1 VVELVAVLLSLGGA
15 ALNATA
21 SVAQRAENREETDPD
36 ESMLRM
42 LLDLASRPLWWL
54 GIAAMISGFACEAVA
69 LTVGQ
74 IALVEPVMIAELPLT
89 IIGARLFLGRHLR
102 WSAWASIVGLAVA
115 VAVFVAALAPE
126 GGDPA
131 SVPLAEWLVAVGIT
145 VAAAV
150 GCVVV
155 ARRAGGARA
164 AFLGIATG
172 AVFALM
178 SALVSGVGAL
188 YSHGGLGLVLT
199 SWQTY
204 AALVAGPS
212 SFFLLQKALQAGT
225 LVASQPGF
233 TLVNPLVSVI
243 WGVLVFGETTRTG
256 PWLAV
261 AGVAAAGVVAAT
273 ISLVRATEHQQGGSG
288 PDDTPDDTPRAA
300 DDDRPAR
307 TGAASADGRGD
318 R

>member
-1 VVELVAVLLSLGGA
+1 VTLLIAILLSLAGA

-21 SVAQRAENREETDPD
+21 SVAQRAENREETDRGG
-36 ESMLRM
+36 SMLRM
-42 LLDLASRPLWWL
+42 LLDLASRPIWWL

-69 LTVGQ
+69 LTIGQ
-74 IALVEPVMIAELPLT
+74 IAVVEPVMIAELPLT
-89 IIGARLFLGRHLR
+89 IIGARLFLDRHLTGR
-102 WSAWASIVGLAVA
+102 AWAAIVGLAVA
-115 VAVFVAALAPE
+115 VAVFVAALGPE

-131 SVPLAEWLVAVGIT
+131 AVRLWEWLVAGGIT

-150 GCVVV
+150 VCVVI
-155 ARRAGGARA
+155 AQRAHGGRA

-178 SALVSGVGAL
+178 SALVSGVGTL

-212 SFFLLQKALQAGT
+212 SFFLLQKALQAGS

-233 TLVNPLVSVI
+233 TLINPLVSVF

-256 PWLAV
+256 LWLAV
-261 AGVAAAGVVAAT
+261 SGVAAVGVVAAT
-273 ISLVRATEHQQGGSG
+273 IALVRATEHQG
-288 PDDTPDDTPRAA
+288 
-300 DDDRPAR
+300 
-307 TGAASADGRGD
+307 GD
-318 R
+318 RSDTGQTGDPRSAAAAERGS

>member
-1 VVELVAVLLSLGGA
+1 MSAKLIAVLLSLAGA

-21 SVAQRAENREETDPD
+21 SVAQRAENREESDD
-36 ESMLRM
+36 GASMLRA
-42 LLDLASRPLWWL
+42 LLDLASRPVWWV

-89 IIGARLFLGRHLR
+89 IIGARIFLGRHLTR
-102 WSAWASIVGLAVA
+102 RAWTAIIGLAVA

-131 SVPLAEWLVAVGIT
+131 AVSTHTWLIASGIT
-145 VAAAV
+145 AGAAV
-150 GCVVV
+150 ACVVF
-155 ARRAGGARA
+155 AQRSRSSRA
-164 AFLGIATG
+164 AYLGIATG

-204 AALVAGPS
+204 AAVVAGPS

-243 WGVLVFGETTRTG
+243 WGVLVFGESTRSG
-256 PWLAV
+256 AWLAV
-261 AGVAAAGVVAAT
+261 AGAAGVGVVAAT
-273 ISLVRATEHQQGGSG
+273 IALVRATEQPQRA
-288 PDDTPDDTPRAA
+288 DTRDRDHRAG
-300 DDDRPAR
+300 AR
-307 TGAASADGRGD
+307 STRDGEGL
-318 R
+318 

>member
-1 VVELVAVLLSLGGA
+1 MTAKLIAVLLSLAGA

-21 SVAQRAENREETDPD
+21 SVAQRAENREEPD
-36 ESMLRM
+36 DSASMLRA
-42 LLDLASRPLWWL
+42 LLDLASRPIWWL

-89 IIGARLFLGRHLR
+89 IIGARIFLGRHLTR
-102 WSAWASIVGLAVA
+102 RAWTALVGLAVA
-115 VAVFVAALAPE
+115 VAVFVATLAPE
-126 GGDPA
+126 GGDPGA
-131 SVPLAEWLVAVGIT
+131 VPTHTWLIAGGIT
-145 VAAAV
+145 AAGAV
-150 GCVVV
+150 VCVVL
-155 ARRAGGARA
+155 AQRSRSSRA

-204 AALVAGPS
+204 AAVVAGPS

-256 PWLAV
+256 AWLAV
-261 AGVAAAGVVAAT
+261 AGAAGVGVVAAT
-273 ISLVRATEHQQGGSG
+273 IALVHATERPQRADTRHGDSAHRAGAGS
-288 PDDTPDDTPRAA
+288 TR
-300 DDDRPAR
+300 
-307 TGAASADGRGD
+307 DGEVR
-318 R
+318 